1 MKKFYKIFLLIIIFF
16 FLSTYNPNRFQSVIK
31 KENSFFEV
39 KNIEI
44 TDTVLIQED
53 EINNK
58 IQKIYG
64 KNIFFIKK
72 NEVAQPLSQIDFLSK
87 IEVKKK
93 FPDKLVIKIFE
104 TKPVAVLFKEE
115 RKYILDS
122 SANLITIKENIQ
134 TDRLPRVFG
143 NGAEKN
149 FIYFIELLQKNNF
162 KINKIKNYYFFQI
175 GRWDIELLN
184 GKIIKFPFEKLDDAI
199 IKSTELLKRK
209 DFENYKIIDLRI
221 NGKIITQ

>member
-58 IQKIYG
+58 LQKIYG

-134 TDRLPRVFG
+134 TDRLPRVFWKWSG
-143 NGAEKN
+143 KK
-149 FIYFIELLQKNNF
+149 FYLL
-162 KINKIKNYYFFQI
+162 Y
-175 GRWDIELLN
+175 
-184 GKIIKFPFEKLDDAI
+184 
-199 IKSTELLKRK
+199 
-209 DFENYKIIDLRI
+209 
-221 NGKIITQ
+221 

>member
-16 FLSTYNPNRFQSVIK
+16 FISTYNTNRFQSVIK
-31 KENSFFEV
+31 TENSFFEV

-58 IQKIYG
+58 LQKIYG

-149 FIYFIELLQKNNF
+149 FIYS
-162 KINKIKNYYFFQI
+162 Y
-175 GRWDIELLN
+175 RT
-184 GKIIKFPFEKLDDAI
+184 EK
-199 IKSTELLKRK
+199 
-209 DFENYKIIDLRI
+209 
-221 NGKIITQ
+221 